1 MKINCKYI
9 FFLLRNINNMVV
21 MDKVICFL
29 YIEVKNIYCKG
40 NIIKQLGDKYLEI
53 LLINK
58 FIEF

>member
-9 FFLLRNINNMVV
+9 FFLLRNICNMVV

-40 NIIKQLGDKYLEI
+40 NIIK
-53 LLINK
+53 
-58 FIEF
+58 